1 MFVRNMFESTV
12 FPLKKENKKAL
23 LSCIYKCDSYVESLT
38 KSIH

>member
-23 LSCIYKCDSYVESLT
+23 LSCIYKCDSLT